1 MNKTETLA
9 AINALPVSKKHVHC
23 AIDSPDGGDTCSICG
38 HNIRNTEVHMTYDE
52 WRTGMVALT
61 NRGG

>member
-1 MNKTETLA
+1 MTRAETLA
-9 AINALPVSKKHVHC
+9 AIAALHVSKKHVHC
-23 AIDSPDGGDTCSICG
+23 AIDSPDGGETCSICG

-61 NRGG
+61 GGG